1 MSDIEKQTDT
11 RWALSPVSGRYVL
24 RTSTT
29 YKRLVKGGFVHDP
42 EVADQ
47 LARPATGT
55 KPKYKGPNVV
65 LRAETDQLRDV
76 VAAAVA
82 AEMAKLG
89 LNTGAARKKPPRR
102 ALPVPAQAS
111 ESDED
116 VYTETSVAG
125 TEAEPPTEPE
135 EPERPIRVVR
145 HIVGRRR

>member
-1 MSDIEKQTDT
+1 MLVFCSEFYVGSYIQRQKIMTDIEKQADT

-42 EVADQ
+42 EVAEQ

-65 LRAETDQLRDV
+65 LRGETDQIRDM

-82 AEMAKLG
+82 AEMA
-89 LNTGAARKKPPRR
+89 NEPQHRRKRC
-102 ALPVPAQAS
+102 
-111 ESDED
+111 
-116 VYTETSVAG
+116 T
-125 TEAEPPTEPE
+125 
-135 EPERPIRVVR
+135 
-145 HIVGRRR
+145 